1 MIKFL
6 IVIFIGLI
14 FLRGYIP
21 AVDKFLEPFD
31 YIVGVALILATLF
44 FLGWL
49 VSLI

>member
-1 MIKFL
+1 MIRFL
-6 IVIFIGLI
+6 IVIFIGVI

-31 YIVGVALILATLF
+31 YIGGVALILAALF
-44 FLGWL
+44 FIGWS

>member
-14 FLRGYIP
+14 FLRWVIP
-21 AVDKFLEPFD
+21 AFDKFCRPFD
-31 YIVGVALILATLF
+31 YIGGVAFIIAALF
-44 FLGWL
+44 FIGWS